1 MAITS
6 NPINQNG
13 ALITAQGTKTFFNI
27 TANTLIKAGVGRVA
41 KISVVV
47 AGSGAGSVHDS
58 ATIGAAGAANELA
71 AIPFAATT
79 VLNIDMP
86 VFNGIVVKPGTGQT
100 LAVSFI

>member
-27 TANTLIKAGVGRVA
+27 TTTTLIKAGTGRIA
-41 KISVVV
+41 KISVLV
-47 AGSGAGSVHDS
+47 AGSGNGAVHD
-58 ATIGAAGAANELA
+58 
-71 AIPFAATT
+71 AATT
-79 VLNIDMP
+79 GAVAAANKLAVILDTSTTILNIDMP
-86 VFNGIVVKPGTGQT
+86 VFNGIVVVPGTGQT

>member
-41 KISVVV
+41 KISVIV

-58 ATIGAAGAANELA
+58 ATIGAAGTANELA
-71 AIPFAATT
+71 VIGATAG